1 MGNKEVRKTGD
12 HNRRALE
19 TTSPTH
25 VLQNGQCWQVLDTNL
40 FGTSVKLAFY
50 YNFQDAAWEI
60 PNRNVYNPKEQPL
73 GFGLTSLEDGKWL
86 VQQNERGHKNFN
98 IAGVA
103 ALYFSANGGRS
114 KISSN
119 AGDSAHHLIASSGKP
134 VAHHD
139 GSGSLA

>member
-25 VLQNGQCWQVLDTNL
+25 VLQNGQCWQVLDTHL

-86 VQQNERGHKNFN
+86 VQQNERGHKVSFEFVANGSKAVGIPSAN
-98 IAGVA
+98 SGSVAGA
-103 ALYFSANGGRS
+103 IDYFSS
-114 KISSN
+114 
-119 AGDSAHHLIASSGKP
+119 
-134 VAHHD
+134 
-139 GSGSLA
+139 